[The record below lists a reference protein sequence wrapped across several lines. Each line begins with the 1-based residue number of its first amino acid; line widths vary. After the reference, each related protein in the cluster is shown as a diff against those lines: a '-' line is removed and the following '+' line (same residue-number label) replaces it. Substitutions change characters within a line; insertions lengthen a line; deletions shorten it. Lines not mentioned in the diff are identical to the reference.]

1 MLIYV
6 AGQISNGG
14 TLPPEQI
21 AANRETAMMFGTA
34 IVYRGHQVIIPHL
47 NAMWDA
53 YLKVQN
59 IVWNT
64 DDWLVNDLAIVA
76 RCNALFR
83 IQNGPSRGSD
93 TEEQFAKAHQIPV
106 FYTLDSIPKLTLRVS
121 KKQNPC

>member
-14 TLPPEQI
+14 TLPSEQI
-21 AANRETAMMFGTA
+21 SANRETAMMFGTA
-34 IVYRGHQVIIPHL
+34 IVYRGHQVVIPHI

-64 DDWLVNDLAIVA
+64 DDWLVNDLAILR
-76 RCNALFR
+76 RCDGLFR
-83 IQNGPSRGSD
+83 IQNGPSRGAD
-93 TEEQFAKAHQIPV
+93 VEEQFAKDRGMNV
-106 FYTLDSIPKLTLRVS
+106 FYTLDSIPKLILKVS
-121 KKQNPC
+121 KR